1 MMFLEA
7 VKWSG
12 SKPERENFPFSL
24 AILQSLENLKFTL
37 WPICAEGMLVMVQV
51 PEKTLTLEAFL
62 KLPETKPAS
71 EYINGEERSLL
82 LYPSGKQPEYRQHE
96 HDVLPVPDL
105 VTNLQ
110 LTVGDVLRVH
120 PSFAMSINA

>member
-1 MMFLEA
+1 MEWIKARARKLSLFFSDSAEFRE
-7 VKWSG
+7 
-12 SKPERENFPFSL
+12 SK
-24 AILQSLENLKFTL
+24 
-37 WPICAEGMLVMVQV
+37 MVQV